1 MEDRLPSI
9 IEVGDVLVS
18 IDIFR
23 EKFCCDLDACHGEC
37 CVEGDAGAPVTI
49 DEVAAIEDAVE
60 TVYSVSRHRHRR

>member
-23 EKFCCDLDACHGEC
+23 EKFCCDLDA
-37 CVEGDAGAPVTI
+37 DRK
-49 DEVAAIEDAVE
+49 
-60 TVYSVSRHRHRR
+60 SVV